1 MSPTLT
7 DQARRPPQTDWTGS
21 GAAPVAEPGGPGA
34 ASLAGPKVGG
44 LTWRFAVVIG
54 AVLLTTLAGL
64 GLGPLRLPP
73 GQIMAALTGGDAP
86 TIVQTVL
93 FDIRSPRTVT
103 ALLVGAA
110 LGVTGLQMQT
120 LFRNPLA
127 DPYVLGVSSGAGL
140 GVAVIVLLAGTSPY
154 AASLTAGLGL
164 SGDLGLI
171 VASTAGSA
179 LVMLVIL
186 FAGRFL
192 RSSNTLLLLGVMV
205 GYLVSAAV
213 TVMLAGA
220 TPELVAQYVRWG
232 FGSYHGVT
240 WPNLRVLAPVL
251 VGGVLASQLLA
262 KWLNALLLGDRY
274 AQTMGM
280 NLHLIRA
287 ALVLSSAVLAGA
299 ATAFCGPIG
308 FLGIA
313 IPHLARGYF
322 ASSNHRILLPGCA
335 LIGGSLALAADVVA
349 GLPGDGVLPLNAVN
363 AAFGAPVVIAILLR
377 RHRGMDA

>member
-1 MSPTLT
+1 MTAPSSTRADVRAQPEGPAGSTAAATEHDEPSLAAPCAVGLAWRYGVLLALLTLT
-7 DQARRPPQTDWTGS
+7 
-21 GAAPVAEPGGPGA
+21 
-34 ASLAGPKVGG
+34 
-44 LTWRFAVVIG
+44 VV
-54 AVLLTTLAGL
+54 AGL
-64 GLGPLRLPP
+64 ALGALRIPP
-73 GQIMAALTGGDAP
+73 GQILSALVGGDAP
-86 TIVQTVL
+86 AMVHTVL
-93 FDIRSPRTVT
+93 FDIRIPRTIT
-103 ALLVGAA
+103 AVLVGAA
-110 LGVTGLQMQT
+110 LGVTGLEMQT

-154 AASLTAGLGL
+154 AASFTAGLGL
-164 SGDLGLI
+164 SGDLGMI
-171 VASTAGSA
+171 IAATAGSA
-179 LVMLVIL
+179 LVMLLIL
-186 FAGRFL
+186 VAGRFL

-213 TVMLAGA
+213 TVLLAGA

-251 VGGVLASQLLA
+251 MLGILATLLLA

-280 NLHLIRA
+280 NLHLVRGAI
-287 ALVLSSAVLAGA
+287 VLSSAVLAGS

-322 ASSNHRILLPGCA
+322 ASSDHRVLLPGCL
-335 LIGGSLALAADVVA
+335 LIGASMALAADVAA

-363 AAFGAPVVIAILLR
+363 AAFGAPVVIYILIR
-377 RHRGMDA
+377 RHRGMNT

>member
-1 MSPTLT
+1 MSSPAPTRERCTEDVASTSSVQDRAVTRTARLT
-7 DQARRPPQTDWTGS
+7 A
-21 GAAPVAEPGGPGA
+21 
-34 ASLAGPKVGG
+34 
-44 LTWRFAVVIG
+44 RFAL
-54 AVLLTTLAGL
+54 VLLIVALVALAGL
-64 GLGPLRLPP
+64 TLGALRIPP
-73 GQIMAALTGGDAP
+73 EQLLAAITGGEAP
-86 TIVQTVL
+86 AVVRTVL
-93 FDIRSPRTVT
+93 FDIRIPRTIT
-103 ALLVGAA
+103 ALLVGAS

-140 GVAVIVLLAGTSPY
+140 GVAIIVLLAGTSPY
-154 AASLTAGLGL
+154 AASLTSGLGL

-171 VASTAGSA
+171 LASSFGSA
-179 LVMLVIL
+179 LVMLLIL
-186 FAGRFL
+186 AAGRFL
-192 RSSNTLLLLGVMV
+192 KSSNTLLLLGVMI

-213 TVMLAGA
+213 TVLLAGA

-240 WPNLRVLAPVL
+240 WPNLRVLGPVL
-251 VGGVLASQLLA
+251 LIGVAFTMLLA

-280 NLHLIRA
+280 NLHLVRGAI
-287 ALVLSSAVLAGA
+287 VLSSAILAGS

-322 ASSNHRILLPGCA
+322 ATSDHRILLPGCA
-335 LIGGSLALAADVVA
+335 LIGASLALAADVAA

-363 AAFGAPVVIAILLR
+363 AAFGAPVVIYILLR
-377 RHRGMDA
+377 RHRGMNT